1 MLQEWPPVRRLA
13 WPRAQAAI
21 EWRSSSSVRHQQTRR
36 SLLTHLIDPWRTCRS
51 RPGQRQEG
59 STKPL
64 ARKAARTT
72 ACQHRCRCTRQQ
84 ECTDRLGL
92 AVRRRCL
99 RSWPNGWIGLR
110 PRSIPIPKG
119 GPTTQLQQSAE
130 DGENGHPSL
139 PEPGVWTGMASAN
152 VSEPLRWKRAKTH
165 RGSRHKLASRIRK
178 PDIRQQLTFDPE
190 STETCCDRAGSIY
203 VHTWALPRRTTSVDE
218 SLVPAL
224 SADVT
229 PTSRDWC
236 C

>member
-1 MLQEWPPVRRLA
+1 
-13 WPRAQAAI
+13 
-21 EWRSSSSVRHQQTRR
+21 
-36 SLLTHLIDPWRTCRS
+36 
-51 RPGQRQEG
+51 
-59 STKPL
+59 
-64 ARKAARTT
+64 
-72 ACQHRCRCTRQQ
+72 
-84 ECTDRLGL
+84 LGL

-99 RSWPNGWIGLR
+99 RSWPNGWIDLR

-165 RGSRHKLASRIRK
+165 RGSWHKLASRIRK

-203 VHTWALPRRTTSVDE
+203 VHTWHNAEERTRSIHVRFSAESCHREFAVALLRCARSRRK
-218 SLVPAL
+218 A
-224 SADVT
+224 
-229 PTSRDWC
+229 
-236 C
+236 